1 MSWSE
6 AQATAR
12 ELYTQLRAKHP
23 PGYLRMVLRALER
36 LLNAEERAAEKTK
49 SPPNHDD
56 PE

>member
-1 MSWSE
+1 MSWSD

-36 LLNAEERAAEKTK
+36 LLNAEERAAGK
-49 SPPNHDD
+49 PD
-56 PE
+56 PTPHSND